1 MTLDGGQKGDMG
13 ERIIASNTAAREVS
27 TRHRLVESEIISFL
41 IGNGFDF
48 GVTFPSSKLK
58 NLLEMIE
65 DDDELFTIPVTREEE
80 GVGVCAGAYLAGKKT
95 FMLIQ
100 SSGLGNSFNAIASL
114 LKTYRIPVLIIA
126 EHRGL
131 YNENIPA
138 QIPLGAALP
147 GMLDAMGIPFTM
159 INSHL
164 DSLEE
169 FSASSFRDEEPHV
182 ALLSPELF

>member
-1 MTLDGGQKGDMG
+1 
-13 ERIIASNTAAREVS
+13 
-27 TRHRLVESEIISFL
+27 
-41 IGNGFDF
+41 
-48 GVTFPSSKLK
+48 
-58 NLLEMIE
+58 
-65 DDDELFTIPVTREEE
+65 
-80 GVGVCAGAYLAGKKT
+80 
-95 FMLIQ
+95 MLIQ

-169 FSASSFRDEEPHV
+169 FSTSSFRDEEPHV